1 MTIAVHAEVEKA
13 LRRLRNMG
21 LKVSLTPVGEN
32 TALIFIT
39 LQSVLN
45 LIKKQIKYPNVEV
58 RYEEPF
64 IVIKVWK
71 T

>member
-1 MTIAVHAEVEKA
+1 MAVAVHAEVEKA

-21 LKVSLTPVGEN
+21 LKVSLTPVGDN
-32 TALIFIT
+32 AALIFIT
-39 LQSVLN
+39 LQSVLS

-58 RYEEPF
+58 RYDEPF

-71 T
+71 Q

>member
-1 MTIAVHAEVEKA
+1 MSIAVHAEVEKA

-21 LKVSLTPVGEN
+21 LRVSLTPVSDDV
-32 TALIFIT
+32 ALIFIT

-45 LIKKQIKYPNVEV
+45 LIRKQIKYPNVEV

-71 T
+71 Q